1 MSTLD
6 KECKSKAMK
15 EMIDMVDFELNL
27 GVFPGGDGK
36 RTNPSWKKQQK
47 SSDKRGC
54 MAYPVPREESDMA

>member
-36 RTNPSWKKQQK
+36 RTIPS
-47 SSDKRGC
+47 
-54 MAYPVPREESDMA
+54 